1 MPLHIRRLPGNIS
14 QLVRATEL
22 KQGQTAFNP
31 SRTSTHFAIRIVD
44 WEGPFHN
51 SHVLLADVATGVAH
65 PVRSPLERLT
75 PTVNL
80 FRGIEDVRI
89 VEHRGRTWF
98 TATCTHATAH
108 QDNEIIVG
116 LLTPALD
123 AFERWWPLDLGKRPI
138 KNVCPF
144 SHDGALL
151 LLDVYVGKVFE
162 VTINDDDDRVTLAPR
177 TELRWVAGTPRF
189 YRGSTSPIHLHGTT
203 WGCVAHD
210 IIFNDDPRL
219 VTRLSYLHHW
229 LEFDLATGDVTFV
242 STPFWVAH
250 WGVEYVSG
258 LWRPPGN
265 GARVELLLGIADRDA
280 FGIDTTLQDLRV
292 GK

>member
-1 MPLHIRRLPGNIS
+1 MPLHIRRLPARVAPLIQRGDLPS
-14 QLVRATEL
+14 TL
-22 KQGQTAFNP
+22 TAFNP
-31 SRTSTHFAIRIVD
+31 SRTDTHVAIRVVEQ
-44 WEGPFHN
+44 EGAFQT
-51 SHVLLADVATGVAH
+51 SHVLMVDARTRVASL
-65 PVRSPLERLT
+65 VRSPLPRLT

-80 FRGIEDVRI
+80 FRGLEDVRLAQ
-89 VEHRGRTWF
+89 HAGRIWF

-108 QDNEIIVG
+108 QDNEMVVG
-116 LLTPALD
+116 CMTPGAD
-123 AFERWWPLDLGKRPI
+123 AFERWYPLEVGKRPV

-151 LLDVYVGKVFE
+151 LLDVYAGKVFE
-162 VTINDDDDRVTLAPR
+162 VHVDEESAHATLQTRVD
-177 TELRWVAGTPRF
+177 LRWVAGQPRF

-242 STPFWVAH
+242 SSPFWIAH

-258 LWRPPGN
+258 LWRPPGH
-265 GARVELLLGIADRDA
+265 GAAVQLLLGVQDQEAVSV
-280 FGIDTTLQDLRV
+280 DTTLQDLRI